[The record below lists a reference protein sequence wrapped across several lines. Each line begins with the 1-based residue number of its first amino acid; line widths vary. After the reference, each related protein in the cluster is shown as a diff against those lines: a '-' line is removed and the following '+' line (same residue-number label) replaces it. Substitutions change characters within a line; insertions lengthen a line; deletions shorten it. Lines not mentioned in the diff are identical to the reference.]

1 MYKMWEI
8 MERANTG
15 PFCEVEDFNVK
26 IFMPKIKELIKKYEI
41 KFDPD
46 SPVPAD
52 DDLADRVWQAA
63 TELFLEVGVLNVDS
77 HRRILLDDAE
87 LREALYHAPGQYLV
101 GAGKEARWWRH
112 RGPEDT
118 RPPFCIFSGDI
129 TCDEEIFLPMSMA
142 YLQEPLADSVC
153 APILEESMGRKI
165 NHYIF
170 TLKHGKYFF
179 EIGHIGFE
187 MISSKMFNI
196 QCTQSVT
203 VRQSFS

>member
-129 TCDEEIFLPMSMA
+129 TCDE
-142 YLQEPLADSVC
+142 DGSV
-153 APILEESMGRKI
+153 PTKMFTSIESPYFVYDALNDEHTGARARALMGRRCGPAGR
-165 NHYIF
+165 
-170 TLKHGKYFF
+170 GK
-179 EIGHIGFE
+179 GHLGGGRGHEKVPKTNFD
-187 MISSKMFNI
+187 F
-196 QCTQSVT
+196 
-203 VRQSFS
+203 